1 MKIFQKIIFLIITIS
16 FFTSC
21 KKNEFQVIN
30 SEIKIP
36 SKSEILNLEKV
47 KNELIFL
54 DGAGLLEYEYTNGYE
69 MSEIERNKLFK
80 KNRETVLNEFKVI
93 NSKLE
98 IKNNTKEVIENSYLT
113 IRIIFKFKNKH
124 YEYLKPYSL
133 LSSYKTWKSDE
144 TLNLN
149 LNEILTYATGNTKVL
164 NIHKPENIF
173 IEFYLTAKN
182 SIGYQNIDEKIE
194 ELRVSGFYNQ
204 EDFPFGKFT
213 DKTLNEKQI
222 SGLGQK
228 IFDKNI
234 TDLWNEKS
242 IESENDIISSKEE
255 KVKKNDNG
263 SSLKIYEVQNA
274 IQISMPSDL
283 ELRDE
288 NSDIGKAMNDFRDE
302 YNESNISKI
311 GKSNLVFQPKGTNNN
326 EKNAASDVTRITV
339 AYFKIEKNSFPKW
352 NDNLAS
358 QNTNSTNE
366 LFKQEVIKSMK
377 EMSFDAELLNWNPI
391 ETGTTNE
398 LSYLKTSY
406 SYLVNNEKTYTESY
420 QFFNSNEKVI
430 ISLTTDFPYKKKWK
444 KVFEESI
451 NTFKFNTKK

>member
-1 MKIFQKIIFLIITIS
+1 MNKLFKVIILLMFS

-21 KKNEFQVIN
+21 TKNDFKITDSNIKLLSNSEVFELETTKNYIGNSIIAYEYGSYQKELNSVTEEFKKEFYEYLKGIN
-30 SEIKIP
+30 SNIK
-36 SKSEILNLEKV
+36 
-47 KNELIFL
+47 
-54 DGAGLLEYEYTNGYE
+54 
-69 MSEIERNKLFK
+69 
-80 KNRETVLNEFKVI
+80 
-93 NSKLE
+93 
-98 IKNNTKEVIENSYLT
+98 IKNNTKEVIENSFLT
-113 IRIIFKFKNKH
+113 VRILFKFKNKE
-124 YEYLKPYSL
+124 YNYLKPYSL
-133 LSSYKTWKSDE
+133 LSGNKTWKPDE
-144 TLNLN
+144 ILSFNLN
-149 LNEILTYATGNTKVL
+149 DITTFAIGNTKVL
-164 NIHKPENIF
+164 NIHTPENVK

-182 SIGYQNIDEKIE
+182 SVGYQNIDKKIT
-194 ELRVSGFYNQ
+194 ELRENGFYSGK
-204 EDFPFGKFT
+204 EFPYGK
-213 DKTLNEKQI
+213 LLEKDLSESEI
-222 SGLGQK
+222 LGLGQK
-228 IFDKNI
+228 IFNKNI

-242 IESENDIISSKEE
+242 VEPENNIISSKEE
-255 KVKKNDNG
+255 KVKKNDNE

-326 EKNAASDVTRITV
+326 EKNATSDVTRITV
-339 AYFKIEKNSFPKW
+339 AYFKIEKNNFPKW

-451 NTFKFNTKK
+451 NTFKFNTKI